1 MNDPADA
8 ELIARALQRGDERA
22 YASLVARHQ
31 EFLRHFLRRLTG
43 NDHAAADDLAQDAFI
58 RAWQKLES
66 YRGDAAWRSWLC
78 GIGYR
83 LFLARARRREPLDG
97 ADELLPDHEEAAPF
111 SPPGLALDLERA
123 IDLLSSAEKAAVTLC
138 FQSGC
143 SHEEAATALGIP
155 LGTLK
160 THIFRAKEKL
170 RRSLAC
176 WNPKERLKVEG

>member
-1 MNDPADA
+1 VNDPSDAD
-8 ELIARALQRGDERA
+8 LIARVLQRGDERA
-22 YASLVARHQ
+22 YAGLVARHQ

-43 NDHAAADDLAQDAFI
+43 NDHAAADDLAQETFI
-58 RAWQKLES
+58 RAWRRLES

-83 LFLARARRREPLDG
+83 LFLARARRREPLDS
-97 ADELLPDHEEAAPF
+97 AAEFSPDHEEAAPF
-111 SPPGLALDLERA
+111 SPPGLALDLEGA
-123 IDLLSSAEKAAVTLC
+123 MDLLSSAERAAVTLC

-170 RRSLAC
+170 RRSLAL